1 MKKPELGKF
10 YAFFSGANTLWLVTA
25 KRTSGKKM
33 LVCGRI
39 IERIIQGTAHGKG
52 KNITRNTGK
61 AENHSC
67 QNFRSY

>member
-10 YAFFSGANTLWLVTA
+10 YAFFSRANALWLVTA
-25 KRTSGKKM
+25 KTMSGKKM

-39 IERIIQGTAHGKG
+39 MAGIIQGTAHGKG
-52 KNITRNTGK
+52 KGITRNTGK

-67 QNFRSY
+67 PNFSSC

>member
-1 MKKPELGKF
+1 M
-10 YAFFSGANTLWLVTA
+10 WLVTA
-25 KRTSGKKM
+25 KKTSGKKM